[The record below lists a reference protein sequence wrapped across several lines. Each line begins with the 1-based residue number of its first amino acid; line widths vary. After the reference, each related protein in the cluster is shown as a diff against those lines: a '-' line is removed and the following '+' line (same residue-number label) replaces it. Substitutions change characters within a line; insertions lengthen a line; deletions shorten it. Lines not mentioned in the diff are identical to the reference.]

1 MSTLS
6 PADERRLIS
15 SAALLQSDKD
25 GEVVSAARA
34 VGRILQKGNL
44 DLPALIRR
52 GLNPSP
58 VAGHPALR
66 GFPDAPRPSPQPYDV
81 SARHQTTARMCQAF
95 AGLLNDWEREFLA
108 SIAHQRRISDKQRDR
123 LKAIEAK
130 IERRRPK

>member
-1 MSTLS
+1 MSALS

-15 SAALLQSDKD
+15 SAALLQSDQD

-52 GLNPSP
+52 GLAPPKPSIAD
-58 VAGHPALR
+58 VLSV
-66 GFPDAPRPSPQPYDV
+66 FPDAPRRGPEPYDLRT
-81 SARHQTTARMCQAF
+81 RHQTTVRMCQAF
-95 AGLLNDWEREFLA
+95 SDLLNDWEREFL
-108 SIAHQRRISDKQRDR
+108 SSLAHQQSVTDRQRER

-130 IERRRPK
+130 IERRRQK